1 MRSTTDLHEPLRRPA
16 RAPKQ
21 EDAAVCP
28 PSLRIAVVGGGI
40 AGLTLAHHLRNR
52 LEVTVYEGAPHA
64 GGHAVTVQE
73 HGFLVEA
80 GASAFH
86 ERHAGLRRL
95 ADQLGLSADLV
106 TALPAAGR
114 HYVLR
119 RGRLHLVPD
128 SARSILTTGALS
140 PMGKLRLL
148 LEPIVPRRR
157 IGREETVDE
166 FARRRMGREAAEILV
181 NAAVAGSIFAGDSRQ
196 LSAHSAFPQLTR
208 SERNR
213 IHPLRAL
220 ASPRGRAASGSC
232 LMTFRHGVS
241 QLVTGLVDAL
251 GPRLRTA
258 SPVRRIER
266 EDDSVH
272 SRWRVLLADGE
283 VHVADRVV
291 LALPASRAAP
301 LIEHLNPELSR
312 QLGLWQ
318 FAGVT
323 VVAFAFRAAD
333 VPRPLDG
340 YGFFVPRSERR
351 ATLGAVFDSSIFPGR
366 APDGA
371 VLIRVFLGG
380 TRHPELIC
388 VPREVRIAL
397 ARREL
402 SRILGITAPPLH
414 TWGFEWPDAIA
425 QYLPHHGERLSE
437 ARLRSTLHP
446 GLLLCGT
453 SYEGIT
459 IDAAVESGLAHAER
473 ILTCVE

>member
-95 ADQLGLSADLV
+95 ADQLGLSSDLV
-106 TALPAAGR
+106 PALPAAGR
-114 HYVLR
+114 RYVLR

-148 LEPIVPRRR
+148 LEPIIPRRR

-166 FARRRMGREAAEILV
+166 FACRRMGREAAEILV

-220 ASPRGRAASGSC
+220 ASPRGSAASGST

-241 QLVTGLVDAL
+241 ELVAGLVGAL

-266 EDDSVH
+266 EDDS
-272 SRWRVLLADGE
+272 RWRVVLAGGE

-301 LIEHLNPELSR
+301 LIEHLNPVLSG
-312 QLGLWQ
+312 QLALWK
-318 FAGVT
+318 FVGVA
-323 VVAFAFRAAD
+323 VVAFGFRAAD

-340 YGFFVPRSERR
+340 YGFFVPRSEQK
-351 ATLGAVFDSSIFPGR
+351 ATLGAVFDSSVFPGR
-366 APDGA
+366 APEGA

-380 TRHPELIC
+380 TRHPDLLRA
-388 VPREVRIAL
+388 PREERIAL

-414 TWGFEWPDAIA
+414 TWEFEWPDAIA